1 MRPWVIER
9 TVDFQF
15 LGSLIIGF
23 LNSLIFEFLDFEF
36 YNGCFLLDTFL
47 ESSWPFIQTKC
58 PAVFRGYHRDN
69 DFTMKS
75 LILAQDER

>member
-15 LGSLIIGF
+15 LGSLIFGF

-47 ESSWPFIQTKC
+47 ESSWPFIQTSA
-58 PAVFRGYHRDN
+58 PRFSAGI
-69 DFTMKS
+69 TEIM
-75 LILAQDER
+75 ILQ

>member
-23 LNSLIFEFLDFEF
+23 LNSLIFEFLNFDFITGAF
-36 YNGCFLLDTFL
+36 N
-47 ESSWPFIQTKC
+47 
-58 PAVFRGYHRDN
+58 
-69 DFTMKS
+69 
-75 LILAQDER
+75 LILFWSRPGHLFRQSAPRFSAGVTEIMILQ